1 MIRVYE
7 KTAAREGFRF
17 FGNVKVGHDI
27 EVEDLERL
35 YHAIVFTVGCETDRQ
50 LGIPGEDLPGSHAAT
65 AFVGWYNAHPDYAD
79 EEFDLS
85 SERAVVIG
93 NGNVAMDVARML
105 ALTDHEL
112 RQTDTADHA
121 IELLDAKQI
130 REIVVLGRRG
140 PVAGRL
146 HQPGDQGARRD
157 GGRRRDRRPG
167 RGRAR
172 PGQRRPTSTPTR
184 PTRRPGSTSRRCAS
198 SPSAQPE
205 GKQQRI
211 VLRFL
216 ASPVEIKGDG
226 KVETIVIGRNEL
238 VEEGGALRAKDTGE
252 REELECGLVLRSVGY
267 TGIPIEGVPFDEKRG
282 LILNEGGRVL
292 DSHDSGHKVGHYTA
306 GWIKR
311 GPSGV
316 IGTNKKDALETVQHL
331 LADVESA
338 DPARAP
344 ESPSPSAV
352 EELLAERGVRYVS
365 FEDWQAID
373 QAEVGRGEPHG
384 RPRVK
389 FVRVE
394 EMLDDRSARRS
405 PASRGRRPGRA
416 DGDDRGGAAGR
427 RGRGHRRNRHR
438 RPPAGDGRAPQFEGL
453 SRIDQHRLVKAAVK
467 ERFDDGTIHALSVT
481 GVTRPQPATVT
492 RAPQCDLLA
501 ER

>member
-1 MIRVYE
+1 MTQIGTAENPLRVAIVGAGPSGFYAAEHILKDGDVHAQVDLFDRLPTPFGLVRGGVAPDHPKIKSVIRVYE

-35 YHAIVFTVGCETDRQ
+35 YHAIVYAVGCETDRQ
-50 LGIPGEDLPGSHAAT
+50 LGVPGEDLPGSHAAT

-79 EEFDLS
+79 DKFDLS
-85 SERAVVIG
+85 CERAVVIG

-121 IELLDAKQI
+121 IELLDGKRI

-140 PVAGRL
+140 PVQAAFTNPEINELGEMEDAEVVVGPAEVEL
-146 HQPGDQGARRD
+146 DASSAAYLESEEAD
-157 GGRRRDRRPG
+157 K
-167 RGRAR
+167 
-172 PGQRRPTSTPTR
+172 TTR
-184 PTRRPGSTSRRCAS
+184 VNVETLREFSRRE
-198 SPSAQPE
+198 PE
-205 GKQQRI
+205 GKRQRI

-216 ASPVEIKGDG
+216 ASPVEIRGNG
-226 KVETIVIGRNEL
+226 KVESVVVGRNQL
-238 VEEGGALRAKDTGE
+238 VEEGGALRARDTGE

-267 TGIPIEGVPFDEKRG
+267 TGVPIEGVPFDEDRG

-292 DSHDSGHKVGHYTA
+292 DSHDAGHKVGHYAA

-331 LADVESA
+331 LADVESQTLL
-338 DPARAP
+338 DP
-344 ESPSPSAV
+344 ESPEPGAV
-352 EELLAERGVRYVS
+352 EELLSERGIRYVS

-373 QAEVGRGEPHG
+373 EAEVGRGEPHG

-394 EMLDDRSARRS
+394 EMLGAL
-405 PASRGRRPGRA
+405 GEKV
-416 DGDDRGGAAGR
+416 GG
-427 RGRGHRRNRHR
+427 
-438 RPPAGDGRAPQFEGL
+438 
-453 SRIDQHRLVKAAVK
+453 
-467 ERFDDGTIHALSVT
+467 
-481 GVTRPQPATVT
+481 
-492 RAPQCDLLA
+492 
-501 ER
+501 

>member
-1 MIRVYE
+1 MTNPGTEENPLRVAIVGAGPSGFYAAEHILKDSDLHAQVDLFDRLPSPYGLVRGGVAPDHPKIKSVIRVYE

-17 FGNVKVGHDI
+17 FGNVKIGRDL

-35 YHAIVFTVGCETDRQ
+35 YHAIVFTVGCETDRN

-65 AFVGWYNAHPDYAD
+65 AFVGWYNSHPDYAED
-79 EEFDLS
+79 VFDLS
-85 SERAVVIG
+85 CERAVVIG

-121 IELLDAKQI
+121 IELLDRKQI
-130 REIVVLGRRG
+130 KEIVVLGRRG
-140 PVAGRL
+140 PVQAAFTNPEIKELGEMEDADVVVDPAEVELDPASQAYLESDEVDKTTRVNVETL
-146 HQPGDQGARRD
+146 KEFAAR
-157 GGRRRDRRPG
+157 
-167 RGRAR
+167 
-172 PGQRRPTSTPTR
+172 T
-184 PTRRPGSTSRRCAS
+184 
-198 SPSAQPE
+198 PE
-205 GKQQRI
+205 GKTQRI

-226 KVETIVIGRNEL
+226 KVESIVVGRNEL

-292 DSHDSGHKVGHYTA
+292 DSHDGGHKVGHYTA

-331 LADVESA
+331 FADVGSGTLL
-338 DPARAP
+338 DP
-344 ESPSPSAV
+344 ESPAPDAV
-352 EELLAERGVRYVS
+352 VELLSGRGVRFVT
-365 FEDWQAID
+365 FDDWQAID

-394 EMLDDRSARRS
+394 EMLDTV
-405 PASRGRRPGRA
+405 GEKL
-416 DGDDRGGAAGR
+416 AG
-427 RGRGHRRNRHR
+427 
-438 RPPAGDGRAPQFEGL
+438 
-453 SRIDQHRLVKAAVK
+453 
-467 ERFDDGTIHALSVT
+467 
-481 GVTRPQPATVT
+481 
-492 RAPQCDLLA
+492 
-501 ER
+501 